1 MDGLTIDA
9 RILSNR
15 ISAVFG
21 FPDASI
27 KPARGGSNKNSMPF
41 HGNAVLFATVL
52 CRVGSRARFWTGFH
66 EVQKEI
72 KMPEYVDWSGQDR
85 LGVNIDVAYKSA
97 QQ

>member
-1 MDGLTIDA
+1 MALTIDV
-9 RILSNR
+9 RIPSNKMN
-15 ISAVFG
+15 AVFG
-21 FPDASI
+21 FPDVSI

-52 CRVGSRARFWTGFH
+52 CRAGSRARSWTGFH
-66 EVQKEI
+66 EVQKEL

-85 LGVNIDVAYKSA
+85 WGVNIDVACKSA